1 MVAYP
6 IHHSM
11 PKRAQGKRDI
21 EFQIQAQVLQLNED
35 DQVATEKT
43 EKAEE
48 AEKVEKVQETESTEK
63 EEL

>member
-11 PKRAQGKRDI
+11 PKRAQGSRDI
-21 EFQIQAQVLQLNED
+21 EFQIQAQVLQLNEGEE
-35 DQVATEKT
+35 VATEKA
-43 EKAEE
+43 EK
-48 AEKVEKVQETESTEK
+48 AEKVEETESTEK